1 MLLLL
6 LFSEAAAAQRE
17 LDVFFSMIV
26 SQRFDVSFRPDLS
39 KKNRV
44 VVSEPHAKAVLLFG
58 VWVDDVHLEK
68 PAPSS
73 FEFG

>member
-1 MLLLL
+1 VLLLL

-17 LDVFFSMIV
+17 LDVFFFSMIV
-26 SQRFDVSFRPDLS
+26 SKRFDVSFRPDLS

-44 VVSEPHAKAVLLFG
+44 VSEHKTKAVLSFG
-58 VWVDDVHLEK
+58 VVDDVHLEK